1 MPRECARTPAST
13 PPAMDCLPCPLS
25 DDGFFVVAVVGHES
39 GETAWL
45 ANEILRRPA
54 FVPRALDRAGAQ
66 RVRIERHRNARAKR
80 DVLCVLLPSDTRRA
94 AGGDD
99 DDTPAAAG
107 AASPAAVEVGIVR
120 DLGRRARARDFHAR
134 ANNEGQS
141 HPRRSAFS
149 ERRERAN
156 TNRGPSR

>member
-54 FVPRALDRAGAQ
+54 FMPRALDRAGAQ

-120 DLGRRARARDFHAR
+120 DLGRRAR
-134 ANNEGQS
+134 
-141 HPRRSAFS
+141 SAFS